1 MVTGMREADRAI
13 VSTPQRERWQ
23 APANPLTLAA
33 VEAEVWA
40 DLIAAELGLFFPVG
54 RRRSLEERLWSR
66 MQSLGLSKPASYRAY
81 LDSHPDEWGALADA
95 LVVTESR
102 FFREEA
108 SFRALRE
115 SILPECIAHRETGGG
130 RRELSLWSAGCS
142 TGEEAYTLAMIA
154 LETVPLPTIW
164 DLHILGSD
172 LSARNIDHAR
182 EGNYDLRRLESLPA
196 DWRTRYAEENAP
208 ARQVRMGAAVRLLTT
223 FRQHNLCGE
232 SWPIGSQDVIVC
244 QNVIFYFRREDQ
256 LRVLNRLYDTLR
268 PGGALLIGATEL
280 PLVPIRT
287 GVTPSRVGDALAYR
301 RPWSRW

>member
-1 MVTGMREADRAI
+1 MVTRMRERDRA
-13 VSTPQRERWQ
+13 VLSTPQNERWQ
-23 APANPLTLAA
+23 VPVSPPIFTA
-33 VEAEVWA
+33 VESEAWA
-40 DLIAAELGLFFPVG
+40 NLIAAELGLFFPVG

-66 MQSLGLSKPASYRAY
+66 MQSLELASPASYRAY
-81 LDSHPDEWGALADA
+81 LDSHPEEWGALADV

-115 SILPECIAHRETGGG
+115 SILPECIARRETGGG
-130 RRELSLWSAGCS
+130 RRELSFWSAGCS

-182 EGNYDLRRLESLPA
+182 EGIYDQRRLESLPA
-196 DWRTRYAEENAP
+196 EWRARYAEEDAV
-208 ARQVRMGAAVRLLTT
+208 ARQARMSAAVRLLTT

-232 SWPIGSQDVIVC
+232 PWPIGSQDVIVC

-280 PLVPIRT
+280 PLAPIRA
-287 GVTPSRVGDALAYR
+287 GVSPARVGDALAYR
-301 RPWSRW
+301 RPWGRW

>member
-1 MVTGMREADRAI
+1 MRQGDRTR
-13 VSTPQRERWQ
+13 VSTPLAGRWQ
-23 APANPLTLAA
+23 AP
-33 VEAEVWA
+33 VEALPLSAAEAEEWA
-40 DLIAAELGLFFPVG
+40 NYIAAELGLFFPTG

-66 MQSLGLSKPASYRAY
+66 VQVLGLANQVAYRAY
-81 LDSHPDEWGALADA
+81 LDSYPAEWGALADA

-115 SILPECIAHRETGGG
+115 SILPECIARRETGGG

-164 DLHILGSD
+164 DLHVLGSD

-182 EGNYDLRRLESLPA
+182 EGIYDLRRLESLPA
-196 DWRTRYAEENAP
+196 TWRTRYAEEDYP
-208 ARQVRMGAAVRLLTT
+208 ARQARMGAAVRLLTT

-232 SWPIGSQDVIVC
+232 SWPIGSQDTIVC

-280 PLVPIRT
+280 PLVPIRA
-287 GVTPSRVGDALAYR
+287 GVTPTRIGDALAYR

>member
-1 MVTGMREADRAI
+1 MVTRMRERDRA
-13 VSTPQRERWQ
+13 VLSTPQNERWQ
-23 APANPLTLAA
+23 VPVSPPIFTA
-33 VEAEVWA
+33 VESEAWA
-40 DLIAAELGLFFPVG
+40 NLIAAELGLFFPVG

-66 MQSLGLSKPASYRAY
+66 MQSLGLASPASYRAY
-81 LDSHPDEWGALADA
+81 LDSHPEEWGALADV

-115 SILPECIAHRETGGG
+115 SILPECIARRETGGG
-130 RRELSLWSAGCS
+130 RRELSFWSAGCS

-182 EGNYDLRRLESLPA
+182 EGIYDQRRLENLPA
-196 DWRTRYAEENAP
+196 EWRARYAEEDAV
-208 ARQVRMGAAVRLLTT
+208 ARQARMSAAVRLLTT

-232 SWPIGSQDVIVC
+232 PWPIGSQDVIVC

-280 PLVPIRT
+280 PLAPIRA
-287 GVTPSRVGDALAYR
+287 GVSPARVGDALAYR
-301 RPWSRW
+301 RPWGRW